1 MNLKRNFIV
10 KKKNS
15 KKTLFFLDT
24 NWNFDVYKSALNQFL
39 QKKNS
44 NSSESNNNDI
54 QRKEMIK
61 KFESLIPD

>member
-24 NWNFDVYKSALNQFL
+24 NWNFDVYKSALNNFYR
-39 QKKNS
+39 KKILILVNP
-44 NSSESNNNDI
+44 I
-54 QRKEMIK
+54 IMIFKGK
-61 KFESLIPD
+61 K